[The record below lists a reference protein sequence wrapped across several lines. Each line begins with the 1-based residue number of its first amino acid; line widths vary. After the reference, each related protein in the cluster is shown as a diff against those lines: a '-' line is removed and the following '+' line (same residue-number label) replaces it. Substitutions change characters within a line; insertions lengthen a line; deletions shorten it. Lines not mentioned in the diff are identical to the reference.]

1 MPLLRSIY
9 KTAIVGAGTTGLTL
23 AGFLKVDGHA
33 VELFERF
40 ETPRPLGA
48 GLLLQPSG
56 LAVLARLGLDEK
68 LIALSAPVHHLY
80 GETQRGTVIFDLD
93 YRSLAPH
100 LFGLGTHRASLFQV
114 LYDHVVSLG
123 VPIHTGCDAVETHTH
138 ADGQMSL
145 RLAGGRDAGP
155 FDLIIDASGR
165 HSKLALRHGG
175 IAHDTP
181 YPYAALW
188 GVVHDLTGFST
199 GHLLQRY
206 DAARVM
212 IGTLPLGQTPTDP
225 RPHMAFFW
233 SLPAR
238 DRTKVRAAGLAT
250 WQDGVTRYWPQM
262 RPFVEQFTDLDQL
275 TFAEYGHRV
284 MKRWHAGRLVF
295 TGDAAHPI
303 SPQLGQGANLGLC
316 DALILSEA
324 LSRSATPEDAIAAYS
339 RTRKAH
345 LTFYQIASRWMTP
358 FFQSDQTLAPWVR
371 DRAFGLMCRMPWMKQ
386 EMLCTLSGI
395 KTGLFSHLDPGDWH
409 ARYRLRPRAS
419 PSRSIIN
426 RI

>member
-9 KTAIVGAGTTGLTL
+9 KTAIVGAGTTGLAL
-23 AGFLKVDGHA
+23 AGFLKAAGHE

-40 ETPRPLGA
+40 DTPRPLGA

-56 LAVLARLGLDEK
+56 LAVLARLGLDET
-68 LIALSAPVHHLY
+68 LIALSSPVHSLY
-80 GETQRGTVIFDLD
+80 GETQRGTVIYDLD
-93 YRSLAPH
+93 YRWLAPH

-114 LYDHVVSLG
+114 LYDHVTALG
-123 VPIHTGCDAVETHTH
+123 VSVHTGCDAIESHTH
-138 ADGQMSL
+138 PDGKLSL
-145 RLAGGRDAGP
+145 RMADGRDAGP
-155 FDLIIDASGR
+155 FDLIVDASGR
-165 HSKLALRHGG
+165 HSKLALRHGA

-188 GVVHDLTGFST
+188 GVVHDLNGFSSNR
-199 GHLLQRY
+199 LLQRY

-212 IGTLPLGQTPTDP
+212 IGTLPLGRTPTDP

-238 DRTKVRAAGLAT
+238 DHASVRTAGLAA
-250 WQDGVTRYWPQM
+250 WQDSVTRYWPEMQV
-262 RPFVEQFTDLDQL
+262 FAEQFTAFDQL

-284 MKRWHAGRLVF
+284 MKRWHAGRLIF

-324 LSRSATPEDAIAAYS
+324 LSSAPDIDAAIAAYG
-339 RTRKAH
+339 RARKAH

-358 FFQSDQTLAPWVR
+358 FFQSDQRLAPWVR
-371 DRAFGLMCRMPWMKQ
+371 DRTFGLMCKLPWMKE
-386 EMLCTLSGI
+386 EMLRTLSGV

-409 ARYRLRPRAS
+409 PRYRLRP
-419 PSRSIIN
+419 
-426 RI
+426 